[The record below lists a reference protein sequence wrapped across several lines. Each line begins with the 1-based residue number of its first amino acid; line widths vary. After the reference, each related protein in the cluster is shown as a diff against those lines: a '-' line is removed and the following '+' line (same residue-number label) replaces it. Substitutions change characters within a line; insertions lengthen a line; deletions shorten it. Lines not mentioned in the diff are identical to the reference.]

1 MISKLRHIY
10 GFYSAS
16 INTYRIVTI
25 NKKGNPY
32 VLTSL
37 LRVGTSTSGNVDKGL
52 LEDWRLE

>member
-52 LEDWRLE
+52 LED

>member
-25 NKKGNPY
+25 KERE
-32 VLTSL
+32 SL
-37 LRVGTSTSGNVDKGL
+37 CADIFIKSWYINLWKC
-52 LEDWRLE
+52 